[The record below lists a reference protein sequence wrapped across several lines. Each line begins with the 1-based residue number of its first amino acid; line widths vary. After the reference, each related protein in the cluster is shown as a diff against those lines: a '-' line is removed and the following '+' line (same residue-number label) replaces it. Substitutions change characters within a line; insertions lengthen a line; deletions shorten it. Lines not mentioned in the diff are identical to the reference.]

1 MEATKVP
8 IKGWTDKEYVI
19 YLVEYYLFI
28 KNNVA
33 DFPGS
38 SVVKN
43 PSANAGDMGSIQVK
57 LYDFTCVQNL
67 KNRNKHSKVE
77 TKVLSTE
84 NKHVI
89 VCGDREI
96 GEGG

>member
-1 MEATKVP
+1 MCFYMIWKLKCFLLNLMEKRKEFFFKHSQDMEATKVP

-43 PSANAGDMGSIQVK
+43 PSDNAWDMGSI
-57 LYDFTCVQNL
+57 
-67 KNRNKHSKVE
+67 
-77 TKVLSTE
+77 
-84 NKHVI
+84 
-89 VCGDREI
+89 
-96 GEGG
+96 